1 METLAARSH
10 RWTRVEYARMLDC
23 GLLREDDPVELVGGH
38 LVVREP
44 QHTPHATA
52 TQLVVQ
58 ALGAVFTRPFHV
70 RAGLPVALDP
80 ESEPEPDVA
89 VVRGAP
95 RDYLEDHPA
104 RPVLVVEVASSSLA
118 FDRGYKASLY
128 ARAGLADYWIVNLI
142 DRQLEVY
149 REPTSTPEAEFGW
162 AYRQVTFLQPEALVA
177 PLALPDSRI
186 RVADLLP

>member
-1 METLAARSH
+1 MLATRSH

-23 GLLREDDPVELVGGH
+23 GLLREGDPVELVGGH

-44 QHTPHATA
+44 QHAPHAAA
-52 TQLVVQ
+52 TRLVVQ
-58 ALGAVFTRPFHV
+58 ALEAVFTGPFDV

-104 RPVLVVEVASSSLA
+104 RPVLVVEVAHSSLA
-118 FDRGYKASLY
+118 FDRRYKASLY
-128 ARAGLADYWIVNLI
+128 ARAGLARLL
-142 DRQLEVY
+142 DRESD
-149 REPTSTPEAEFGW
+149 RWPARG
-162 AYRQVTFLQPEALVA
+162 
-177 PLALPDSRI
+177 LP
-186 RVADLLP
+186 